1 MAKQE
6 IAKQETETAPAL
18 PGRFTQEQI
27 DSSALHGGAELPALA
42 VAKAAPIPMNITY
55 WQPLEVGESIRGW
68 VLGVGFVTMPDMES
82 GELKDLESVLF
93 VQQGEDGTIRRLFN
107 ASRILVA
114 NIKDAI
120 QRGEIIPASRLTP
133 VVIIYRGEKKNS
145 TNAFKS
151 KVFDILPLIVS
162 SQ

>member
-1 MAKQE
+1 MKNE
-6 IAKQETETAPAL
+6 IAKTEAPTAQAA
-18 PGRFTQEQI
+18 RFTPEQI
-27 DSSALHGGAELPALA
+27 AGSALHGGAELPSLA
-42 VAKAAPIPMNITY
+42 VAKSAPIPMNITY

-68 VLGVGFVTMPDMES
+68 VLGIGFVTMPDMES

-93 VQQGEDGTIRRLFN
+93 VAQTEDGAIRRLFN

-114 NIKDAI
+114 NVKDAI

>member
-1 MAKQE
+1 MTKE

-27 DSSALHGGAELPALA
+27 ESSALHGGAELPALA
-42 VAKAAPIPMNITY
+42 VAKAAPIPMNVTY
-55 WQPLEVGESIRGW
+55 WQPIEVGDSIRGW
-68 VLGVGFVTMPDMES
+68 VLGIGFVTMPDMENP
-82 GELKDLESVLF
+82 GVMKDLESVMF
-93 VQQGEDGTIRRLFN
+93 VAQTENGEIRRLFN

-114 NIKDAI
+114 NVKDAI

-162 SQ
+162 NQ